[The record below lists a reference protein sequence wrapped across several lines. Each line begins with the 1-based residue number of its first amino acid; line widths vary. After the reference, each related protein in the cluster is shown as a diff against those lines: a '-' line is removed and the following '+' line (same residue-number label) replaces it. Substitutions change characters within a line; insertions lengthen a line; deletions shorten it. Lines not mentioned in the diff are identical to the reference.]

1 MNLLLAFLLATFVIG
16 GATARPPAPIRR
28 PVLLVGA
35 SAVVA
40 VGFYSLRV
48 L

>member
-1 MNLLLAFLLATFVIG
+1 MNLLLAFLLVTFVVG
-16 GATARPPAPIRR
+16 GATTRTPAPIRK